1 MARTRVKGL
10 LTVYGEP
17 MTWHSKTIGQAANL
31 NEREDKKGQNPG
43 NSHPWRRELF
53 DESVDAGRLLVLM
66 IGSNFNLA
74 LSLFSIAPAKR
85 LVAAFFASSPDVPFS
100 GADASKT
107 FSPIAEI
114 LASAVAW
121 ISRHAV
127 SVPLEPC
134 KCALRI
140 GMEFLSDNNLTEQT
154 DFEYQLSPDVRSHNL
169 EVSDSKQEVQTLS
182 RIVAE
187 VNKCSIS
194 SQSDESVGSAS
205 NYHISK
211 IPLLLRE
218 YDLTAP
224 SSPVFGFVHNI
235 PDLNLQGS
243 SRASEAQSF
252 PSVLYPP
259 APPSIRLSPYVLIPQ
274 RSAPPRP
281 FEQSKASIAN
291 ASRSAWLEYL
301 NSRGLLDSEF
311 HERDW
316 SGKGQHA
323 EYQVH
328 EIPSI
333 PLVVENVLGHTASA
347 LVESVICRN
356 VRLARKTVRC
366 TRRVRR
372 EDALKE
378 VEHLQRLEH
387 SHLVRVVGTYII
399 TPRKDLSILLYPVAE
414 YNLETFL
421 DSISEDVDSD
431 DVHQLVLASQKVR
444 SVATFFG
451 CLAQTLAFIHA
462 NLIKHMDI
470 KPKNI
475 LVRDVSK
482 EPPLTPRHPGSRS
495 AVRYKVYVAD
505 FGIARAYTSAEDAE
519 TANPTAFT
527 RVYAAPE
534 VVSQDTR
541 GLKADVFSLGCV
553 FAEMVAALLGERDH
567 LADIRDQ
574 NEFDSSF
581 QANIP
586 QVRKWV
592 QELPIS
598 DAIPIFPDQ
607 LFAMLSRNPAH
618 RPPAARLAKFLGSSR
633 CCTSG
638 PEEFIEISEKSGAG
652 TRQEKLPG
660 LQVLDWALWVRV
672 TP

>member
-1 MARTRVKGL
+1 MLTARTA
-10 LTVYGEP
+10 
-17 MTWHSKTIGQAANL
+17 QAGFPL
-31 NEREDKKGQNPG
+31 SQ
-43 NSHPWRRELF
+43 
-53 DESVDAGRLLVLM
+53 
-66 IGSNFNLA
+66 A
-74 LSLFSIAPAKR
+74 LSSIAPAKR
-85 LVAAFFASSPDVPFS
+85 LGATFFASSPDVPFN
-100 GADASKT
+100 GADASKSISHIT
-107 FSPIAEI
+107 ET
-114 LASAVAW
+114 LASTVAQ
-121 ISRHAV
+121 ILRHAV
-127 SVPLEPC
+127 SVPLETF
-134 KCALRI
+134 KHALQK
-140 GMEFLSDNNLTEQT
+140 GMEFLSDDNLTEQT
-154 DFEYQLSPDVRSHNL
+154 DFEYQLASDVRSHHL
-169 EVSDSKQEVQTLS
+169 EASDSKQEAQTLS
-182 RIVAE
+182 RIAAE
-187 VNKCSIS
+187 VNEYSIS
-194 SQSDESVGSAS
+194 SQSDESVGSAP

-224 SSPVFGFVHNI
+224 SSPVFGFVHNT
-235 PDLNLQGS
+235 PDLNSQGS

-252 PSVLYPP
+252 PGALYPP
-259 APPSIRLSPYVLIPQ
+259 APHSIRISPYGFIPQ

-328 EIPSI
+328 EVPSI

-366 TRRVRR
+366 TRRLRR

-414 YNLETFL
+414 CNLEAFL

-444 SVATFFG
+444 SVATFFR
-451 CLAQTLAFIHA
+451 CLAQTLAYIHA
-462 NLIKHMDI
+462 SLVKHMDI

-475 LVRDVSK
+475 LVRDISK
-482 EPPLTPRHPGSRS
+482 EPHLTPHPPGSRS
-495 AVRYKVYVAD
+495 AVRYKVYIAD

-534 VVSQDTR
+534 VVCQDTR

-567 LADIRDQ
+567 LIDIRDQ
-574 NEFDSSF
+574 NELDSSF

-586 QVRKWV
+586 QIRKWV

-598 DAIPIFPDQ
+598 DAIPIFPGQ
-607 LFAMLSRNPAH
+607 LVAMLSRIPTH
-618 RPPAARLAKFLGSSR
+618 RPSAARLAKFLGSSR

-638 PEEFIEISEKSGAG
+638 PEEFMEISEKA
-652 TRQEKLPG
+652 
-660 LQVLDWALWVRV
+660 AN
-672 TP
+672 